1 MCKYCMLLGSFT
13 VLREVV
19 YCFAENVELFVEKL
33 HLKMNSFSNS
43 LHGYL
48 IHQVGRVC
56 PTSCRRRNNRS
67 RQRFF
72 KQDSDTLMGTDPHR
86 RRPPFDANAAP
97 ARLVKALAIPGKTGF
112 TSFGKVDLPF
122 HAPVSQQS
130 AKTRRHSST
139 GLEFHDHQENSFT
152 TPLPPQPPSNP
163 THSPTQSNPPLP
175 CPEKKSHLVPF
186 FSGFVQQILPLT
198 TCVFSPNMCSRI

>member
-1 MCKYCMLLGSFT
+1 MSKYCKLLRSFT
-13 VLREVV
+13 VLSEIL

-33 HLKMNSFSNS
+33 HFFHLKLCSFCNS
-43 LHGYL
+43 LHDNL
-48 IHQVGRVC
+48 IHLVRQVC
-56 PTSCRRRNNRS
+56 PTSCPQRNNRS

-97 ARLVKALAIPGKTGF
+97 ARVVKALAIPGKTGF

-152 TPLPPQPPSNP
+152 PLHPPPSL
-163 THSPTQSNPPLP
+163 TLHSPTLK
-175 CPEKKSHLVPF
+175 KKSSCPF
-186 FSGFVQQILPLT
+186 FSPALSSKF
-198 TCVFSPNMCSRI
+198 CR

>member
-1 MCKYCMLLGSFT
+1 MQVALELYGSKWNS
-13 VLREVV
+13 VLFCRKLFWVICRETAFFFIRKCVH
-19 YCFAENVELFVEKL
+19 FATAL
-33 HLKMNSFSNS
+33 HDN
-43 LHGYL
+43 L
-48 IHQVGRVC
+48 IHLVRQVC
-56 PTSCRRRNNRS
+56 PTSCPQRNNRS

-72 KQDSDTLMGTDPHR
+72 EQDSDTLMGTDPHR

-97 ARLVKALAIPGKTGF
+97 ARVVKALAIPGKTGF

-152 TPLPPQPPSNP
+152 PLHPPPSQ
-163 THSPTQSNPPLP
+163 TFHSPT
-175 CPEKKSHLVPF
+175 PEKKKKSHLVPF
-186 FSGFVQQILPLT
+186 FPPSFVQQILPLT
-198 TCVFSPNMCSRI
+198 TCIFSPNICSRI